1 MIAGAILGTIVQIV
15 NCIYIMKLFEEDRD
29 KYSAVSY
36 DVTDMQ
42 LEPRRQGQIKNN
54 NSETDIL

>member
-15 NCIYIMKLFEEDRD
+15 NCIYINKLFDEDRD
-29 KYSAVSY
+29 RYSAVNN

-42 LEPRRQGQIKNN
+42 LEQRRKGPIK
-54 NSETDIL
+54 NSETDTL

>member
-15 NCIYIMKLFEEDRD
+15 NCIYINKLFEEDRD
-29 KYSAVSY
+29 RYSAVTN

-42 LEPRRQGQIKNN
+42 LEQRRKGPIK
-54 NSETDIL
+54 NSETDTL